1 MSERTAVSY
10 SDGVII
16 VSDPD
21 PVDEIHI
28 QYARRV
34 VAAAKPNLEADN
46 LTPRELR
53 YIAVELARCVE
64 ELLVIIGDSRD

>member
-1 MSERTAVSY
+1 MQERTAVRY

-16 VSDPD
+16 VSEPD
-21 PVDEIHI
+21 PTETI
-28 QYARRV
+28 QIDYARRV
-34 VAAAKPNLEADN
+34 VAAARPNLEADN

-64 ELLVIIGDSRD
+64 ELLVIIGDSRG